1 MDQMAIAVD
10 ADTLMARVEQ
20 LIEQG
25 RPAAA
30 RPLLAAARGLAPP
43 SSGMSML
50 AARLALSDG
59 RLDAAQTELDR
70 ALELAPDHAGL
81 RKCRAEVRRQLGDLE
96 GATRDAAEAV
106 IFSPV
111 DPAAKAMLG
120 DLLFDL
126 GRIDDAIACMHEAL
140 CAAPRD
146 VICRERLSQAL
157 VAAGDMPGATRVLL
171 DGVVL
176 LPGSSAM
183 RNAAALLSIRRRD
196 FSGAATLTEQA
207 RLDGVADATTFGL
220 SGHALSSL
228 GRHDEATLA
237 YQEARKLAPDDSNLR
252 HLAATAGIASGAAG
266 DPDDYLKILFDGYAD
281 RFESHLI
288 ELGYRIP
295 GLLRRHVMEF
305 AASKSIGPALD
316 LGCGTGMVALALSDL
331 AVGPF
336 TGIDISPRMLDMA
349 RDKGLYASL
358 FEARL
363 PDALHND
370 ESRWRLIL
378 AADLMCYFGAL
389 EDMFDAVR
397 ARLTP
402 GGRFIFSVE
411 ELLPDHDGAI
421 PGNGEWAPLRLGRY
435 AHAASYVARTADAAG
450 FNCVGLSREVLRHE
464 AGGPVA
470 GLIMVLERP
479 RADA

>member
-1 MDQMAIAVD
+1 MEKMEAAVD
-10 ADTLMARVEQ
+10 ADALMARVEQ

-25 RPAAA
+25 RPGAA

-59 RLDAAQTELDR
+59 RLDAAQYELDR
-70 ALELAPDHAGL
+70 ALEIAPDHAGL
-81 RKCRAEVRRQLGDLE
+81 RRCRAEVRRQFGDLE

-106 IFSPV
+106 IFSPA
-111 DPAAKAMLG
+111 DPAAKALLG

-140 CAAPRD
+140 CGAPRD
-146 VICRERLSQAL
+146 GICRERLSQAL
-157 VAAGDMPGATRVLL
+157 LAAGDSHGAMQVLL
-171 DGVVL
+171 DGIVI
-176 LPGSSAM
+176 LPGSAAM
-183 RNAAALLSIRRRD
+183 RNAATLLSIRRRD
-196 FSGAATLTEQA
+196 FTRAVELALQA
-207 RLDGVADATTFGL
+207 RRDGAADATTFGL
-220 SGHALSSL
+220 NGHALSSL
-228 GRHDEATLA
+228 GRHDEARLA

-252 HLAATAGIASGAAG
+252 HLAATAGIVSGAAG
-266 DPDDYLKILFDGYAD
+266 GSDDYLKTLFDGYAD

-288 ELGYRIP
+288 DLGYRIP
-295 GLLRRHVMEF
+295 GLLRSHVMEF
-305 AASKSIGPALD
+305 AATTSIGPVLD
-316 LGCGTGMVALALSDL
+316 LGCGAGVVALVLSGL

-349 RDKGLYASL
+349 CAKGLYGSL

-363 PDALHND
+363 PDALRND
-370 ESRWRLIL
+370 TSRWRLIL
-378 AADLMCYFGAL
+378 AADLMCYFGSL
-389 EDMFDAVR
+389 EDMFDAVH
-397 ARLTP
+397 ARLAL
-402 GGRFIFSVE
+402 GGRFMFSVE

-421 PGNGEWAPLRLGRY
+421 QGNGDWATLRLGRY
-435 AHAASYVARTADAAG
+435 MHAPSYVARIVDARG
-450 FNCVGLSREVLRHE
+450 FNRVALGGEVLRHE

-470 GLIMVLERP
+470 ALIMVLERP